1 MKGILLVFCLLTYN
15 PSDAQ
20 FNKKIEKEVGYF
32 IHHKDYKEALRI
44 LNQASVKSPDN
55 PKWNYLKAKV
65 YFEIANYDSAF
76 VYFLKTEQLGNESR
90 ENNFYLAKLYHQRD
104 SFAQAKEHYIRFLK
118 VFAETDK
125 NSHPLAMKRD
135 IQKRID
141 ECNNGIEFK
150 QNQRNIEIINLG
162 AAINSSYPDYAPVI
176 SADEQTL
183 FFTSRRPNS
192 TGGLV
197 DARDGWN
204 MEDIYICVKDSNNVW
219 SKPEQ
224 LPGYI
229 NSNGHDANIGLSPD
243 GQSLFIYRDDA
254 LQSGLSGNIY
264 ESVWKFRRWSTPF
277 LLPEPINTEFW
288 ETGVSTTPDEQTL
301 YFSSNRPGGYG
312 GLDIYKVRMLPN
324 GSWALPENLGPS
336 INTEY
341 NEESPFIHPDAKTLY
356 FSSQGHSSMGGFD
369 IFYSSLEDSTWTE
382 PENMG
387 YPLNTAQN
395 ELYFVLSA
403 DARRGYFSGIRS
415 ETYGDKDLYIANL
428 PEKPVQIILLKGRVV
443 DKETEKPLATLIKV
457 FDNATK
463 ELIYVLNSNGVNGR
477 FSSVLPPHK
486 NYNVQVEVEQPG
498 YAHYSVNIHI
508 PDQKE
513 FVEIDTIIR
522 LQRDDT
528 LHTITLLP
536 NIFFKLNLAELDS
549 TSELELDALAKRM
562 FDNPEMNLEIA
573 VHTFSQKNNS
583 KNLDLSQRRANAIK
597 QALISRGVA
606 GNRIFPV
613 GYGDKYPMEEEKGPW
628 ENKGITPDDR
638 VEAII
643 IPSYNEKMKPADDG
657 YYYINAYKP
666 FVLRIN
672 PEEADMY
679 TENTTIESE
688 NDSLP
693 SGSSEKLIDTTYNAS
708 VKDDSQLI
716 TKIEIN
722 DKAIEKDSTIKN
734 SKEPEISKVETEQE
748 IPNLSDLKVYFVV
761 NKIYFRADPD
771 TVLNEILNLMN
782 ERPDLNIVV
791 HSYTDTVGHPDY
803 NKFLSKIR
811 ADNVKKALVKKGADP
826 QRIITKGNGQINP
839 IASNATRQGR
849 MKNRRAEFEA
859 IKRN

>member
-1 MKGILLVFCLLTYN
+1 MKGILLVFYLIIYN
-15 PSDAQ
+15 PSDSQ
-20 FNKKIEKEVGYF
+20 FNKKVEKEVGYF

-44 LNQASVKSPDN
+44 LDQSSVKSPEN
-55 PKWNYLKAKV
+55 PKWNFLKAKV
-65 YFEIANYDSAF
+65 FFELANHDSAF
-76 VYFLKTEQLGNESR
+76 VYFLNAEELGYESQ
-90 ENNFYLAKLYHQRD
+90 ENNYYLAFLYHQKD
-104 SFAQAKEHYIRFLK
+104 SFSQAKEHYIQFLNI
-118 VFAETDK
+118 FSETDK
-125 NSHPLAMKRD
+125 ESHPLASKNE

-141 ECNNGIEFK
+141 ECKHGIEFK
-150 QNQRNIEIINLG
+150 ENNRKIEIINLG
-162 AAINSSYPDYAPVI
+162 ADINSSYPDYAPVI

-204 MEDIYICVKDSNNVW
+204 MEDIYICVKDSNNNW
-219 SKPEQ
+219 SRPEQ

-264 ESVWKFRRWSTPF
+264 ESVWKFHRWSTPL
-277 LLPEPINTEFW
+277 LLPEPINTRYW

-324 GSWALPENLGPS
+324 GTWALPENLGPS

-356 FSSQGHSSMGGFD
+356 FSSEGHSSMGGFD
-369 IFYSSLEDSTWTE
+369 IFYSNLEDSVWTK

-387 YPLNTAQN
+387 YPINTARN

-415 ETYGDKDLYIANL
+415 ETFGDKDLYMANL

-443 DKETEKPLATLIKV
+443 DNETEKPLATLIKV

-498 YAHYSVNIHI
+498 YAHYSVNINI

-513 FVEIDTIIR
+513 FVEIDTVIR

-536 NIFFKLNLAELDS
+536 NIFFKLDLAELDS

-573 VHTFSQKNNS
+573 VHTFSQNS
-583 KNLDLSQRRANAIK
+583 NSNNLDLSQRRANAIK

-628 ENKGITPDDR
+628 ENKGIRPDDR

-679 TENTTIESE
+679 AENSILENE
-688 NDSLP
+688 NDSL
-693 SGSSEKLIDTTYNAS
+693 SSDSSQKLIERSSDTLG
-708 VKDDSQLI
+708 KDEPELI
-716 TKIEIN
+716 AKIEFK
-722 DKAIEKDSTIKN
+722 DKAIEKEGRSEKA
-734 SKEPEISKVETEQE
+734 KEQENKKVETEKE
-748 IPNLSDLKVYFVV
+748 IPNLSDLRVYFVV
-761 NKIYFRADPD
+761 NKIYFRMDPD
-771 TVLNEILNLMN
+771 TVLNEIKTLLD
-782 ERPDLNIVV
+782 ERPDLNIVI

-826 QRIITKGNGQINP
+826 QRIITQGNGQINP
-839 IASNATRQGR
+839 IASNATREGR